1 MRKFIAFVIVML
13 PITAVLSMVAGFWY
27 AASMR
32 RAPTVASAPIVL
44 PLPTR
49 VAPIPAPA
57 ATDQTDSDIY
67 GALMLVQVTQCTSAV
82 EQLGRQGRMSDVL
95 GVRACVSGLRAMQA
109 PAGRETLHADALRL
123 ADELSAFADDYEA
136 GVRDTDAAQL
146 AKAGARIKPL
156 GEMFKAVIRQLP

>member
-1 MRKFIAFVIVML
+1 MRKFIAFMVIAL
-13 PITAVLSMVAGFWY
+13 PLTAFLSTAAGFWY
-27 AASMR
+27 VASMR
-32 RAPTVASAPIVL
+32 RVPVVESAPVAA

-49 VAPIPAPA
+49 AAPIPAPA
-57 ATDQTDSDIY
+57 ATDQTESDIY

-95 GVRACVSGLRAMQA
+95 GVRACVSGLRAMQS
-109 PAGRETLHADALRL
+109 PAGRETLHADALHM

-136 GVRDTDAAQL
+136 GIRDIDAAQL